1 MALPA
6 SGQISLNDV
15 NVELENS
22 GTAQISMNDA
32 AVRALFEISSGEIEM
47 SDGYGKAAFT
57 PGFVE
62 AGEAG
67 DAVSDPQAGDII
79 IAAVGVIWSDS
90 PQPEL
95 TGFTDLSA
103 KYTTNHN
110 WYPALGYSTTRA
122 SGKLQYKI
130 LTSNAALTIPTR
142 SSGQASWQQY
152 RFNDAV
158 NSVSKTNEGAAT
170 SGNTFSMNANSGG
183 TQSNLITKLNII
195 CQAGLLDNPPGNTIT
210 MNNIGSGAGEVLTV
224 STNVNNDKRAILGI
238 APTVASNTMS
248 ITSSGSSQSPQIGVG
263 LRLFS

>member
-62 AGEAG
+62 AGEGG
-67 DAVSDPQAGDII
+67 DAITDPQAGDII
-79 IAAVGVIWSDS
+79 IAAVGVIFSNTTIS
-90 PQPEL
+90 IS
-95 TGFTDLSA
+95 GFTDLSSR
-103 KYTTNHN
+103 YTSPLN
-110 WYPALGYSTTRA
+110 WYPALGYSTTKA
-122 SGKLQYKI
+122 SGILLYRI
-130 LTSNAALTIPTR
+130 LTSNSAVTIPTQT
-142 SSGQASWQQY
+142 SGQLSWQQY

-158 NSVSKTNEGAAT
+158 NSVSKTNESASTAG
-170 SGNTFSMNANSGG
+170 GTFSMNANSGG

-195 CQAGLLDNPPGNTIT
+195 SQVGLFPTPIPNTCT
-210 MNNIGSGAGEVLTV
+210 MNNLGGGAGEVITR
-224 STNVNNDKRAILGI
+224 SRNENNDKRAIMFI
-238 APTVASNTMS
+238 APTVAQNTMT
-248 ITSSGSSQSPQIGVG
+248 ITSSGSAQSPQIGVG